1 MKMIG
6 LQWTVVQLLWT
17 TGFCANSSGASLAK
31 VIDMLRT
38 MKDDAVKAVQDEKVE
53 FARFS
58 TWCQS
63 ETGNLNIAI
72 SKEQEDISSLA
83 ASVAMK
89 EEQVSQL
96 SNEIADSTNVLT
108 QNEALIQSQEKAREQ
123 EQRDHAAALRDFE
136 ESVSALSR
144 AISVLKERSQDVP
157 QSSEALL
164 QVVGDARLPS
174 AAKELIA
181 SFVGFDGTD
190 GSHAPEPNA
199 YEFQSG
205 SIVEILQKLRVDF
218 ENKAHEL
225 QIEESNSAHA
235 AAMVVQDLRDT
246 IKHGKTRISS
256 ATEQKASLV
265 GELAV
270 ERKEKTMVEKSL
282 EVDQQTLA
290 STTAQC
296 DQKKLSFDEKQKN
309 RQDEITALEQAMQI
323 LKSDGVQQVSAGA
336 SGSVLAQLLRRGA
349 GLAETDIV
357 RHKVVQF
364 VESEA
369 KRLHSKD
376 LGLLVEKLVTD
387 PFVKVKKLIQ
397 SMIDRLMAEAS
408 ADTELKGYCDRELG
422 VSQIN
427 LDSIAQTMQRLHTSI
442 DEAEAEKQERTIRKA
457 DLATEIVQAR
467 EAMATATAERKEEK
481 ASNQRTVAEAKAA
494 QEQITQAIKILT
506 DYYNKS
512 GGFTALL
519 QKSRNSRQPEG
530 PAIGTEEW
538 NELATEKEGSVDRVH
553 KGGMQTFG
561 DRFTGQQEKA
571 GGVLALLE
579 VIMGDFA
586 NLEAE
591 TEAAE
596 ASSSKQ
602 FDETMGKLETTL
614 AVGTQELEQIDTRLA
629 NLGQKLMS
637 DAADLHTEERKHG
650 AATRYRASLDA
661 KCSPSGVT
669 VKTRSEQRAAEIQS
683 LKEVLAILNE

>member
-1 MKMIG
+1 
-6 LQWTVVQLLWT
+6 
-17 TGFCANSSGASLAK
+17 
-31 VIDMLRT
+31 
-38 MKDDAVKAVQDEKVE
+38 
-53 FARFS
+53 
-58 TWCQS
+58 
-63 ETGNLNIAI
+63 
-72 SKEQEDISSLA
+72 
-83 ASVAMK
+83 
-89 EEQVSQL
+89 
-96 SNEIADSTNVLT
+96 
-108 QNEALIQSQEKAREQ
+108 
-123 EQRDHAAALRDFE
+123 
-136 ESVSALSR
+136 
-144 AISVLKERSQDVP
+144 
-157 QSSEALL
+157 
-164 QVVGDARLPS
+164 
-174 AAKELIA
+174 
-181 SFVGFDGTD
+181 
-190 GSHAPEPNA
+190 
-199 YEFQSG
+199 
-205 SIVEILQKLRVDF
+205 
-218 ENKAHEL
+218 
-225 QIEESNSAHA
+225 
-235 AAMVVQDLRDT
+235 
-246 IKHGKTRISS
+246 
-256 ATEQKASLV
+256 
-265 GELAV
+265 
-270 ERKEKTMVEKSL
+270 
-282 EVDQQTLA
+282 
-290 STTAQC
+290 
-296 DQKKLSFDEKQKN
+296 
-309 RQDEITALEQAMQI
+309 MQI

>member
-1 MKMIG
+1 
-6 LQWTVVQLLWT
+6 
-17 TGFCANSSGASLAK
+17 
-31 VIDMLRT
+31 
-38 MKDDAVKAVQDEKVE
+38 
-53 FARFS
+53 
-58 TWCQS
+58 
-63 ETGNLNIAI
+63 
-72 SKEQEDISSLA
+72 
-83 ASVAMK
+83 MK

-96 SNEIADSTNVLT
+96 SNEIADSTNALT

-123 EQRDHAAALRDFE
+123 EKRDHAAALRDFE

-190 GSHAPEPNA
+190 GSYAPEANA

-218 ENKAHEL
+218 ENKAHQL

-265 GELAV
+265 GEVAV

-323 LKSDGVQQVSAGA
+323 LKSDGVQQVSAGT

-427 LDSIAQTMQRLHTSI
+427 LDSMAQTMQRLHTSI

-457 DLATEIVQAR
+457 DLATEVVQAR

-519 QKSRNSRQPEG
+519 QKSRNSRQPQG

-538 NELATEKEGSVDRVH
+538 NELATEKEGSVDRGH
-553 KGGMQTFG
+553 KEGMQMFG

-596 ASSSKQ
+596 ASSAKQ

-629 NLGQKLMS
+629 NLGQKLTS

-683 LKEVLAILNE
+683 LKEVLAILSE